1 MDVGTNVWVKTKD
14 AAVWATGEVV
24 DYQDAGGLVQ
34 VRRFD
39 TGDVVMRHYPGPDNE
54 LCLRNMSANFPTMS
68 SLTSLEHLHEA
79 ALLQALSERFDHDQ
93 IYTSIGD
100 ILVALNPLK
109 PLPQLYSEA
118 QLNAYKQVMTNP
130 SPSVKDELP
139 PHVYAIGGKAF
150 GGLLKPERRN
160 QSILVSGES
169 GSGKTESTKFLMQ
182 FLTSVGRDQSLT
194 EQEGSGA
201 VEIGRRIL
209 QTNPILESFGN
220 AQTIRN
226 DNSSRFGKFIKIQF
240 GEKNE
245 IVGAQIVSY
254 LLEKVRLLHQNPE
267 ERSFHIFYELL
278 EGADKG
284 LLDTL
289 GLQKGGKYELLN
301 SYGPSFARKRAV
313 ADKYAQLYV
322 ETVRAFE
329 DTGVGEQERLDI
341 FKILAA
347 LLHLGNVNFTA
358 AGGQEDAT
366 AVTKASR
373 FHLEKCAEL
382 ISVDVDQLEKLL
394 SSREIKAG
402 MEVMVLKHNPEQ
414 AKEICRSLAK
424 AIYGRLFTWLV
435 RRLSDE
441 INYCDSAISISDED
455 EEMATIGILDIFGF
469 ESLNRN
475 GFEQL
480 CINYANERL
489 QAQFN
494 EFVFVREQQVYIA
507 EGIDWRNIS
516 YPSNAACLALFDDK
530 SNGLF
535 SLLDQECL
543 MPKGS
548 NQALSTKFYRY
559 HGAEGSPDS
568 AGLLQQPQLA
578 QNTLPLFMS
587 SFSRYLHRSES
598 QEEAVRQDTKK
609 HPFSASKMERVKHQF
624 VVHHF
629 AGRVCY
635 NVEQFVEKN
644 TDALPADASDILSSS
659 NNEVVVAIGADE
671 NVDSP
676 DDNGTAG
683 RRRYSMLR
691 APSVSAQFKSQLDR
705 LIVQIGRT
713 EAHYVRCLKP
723 NEVKKPGI
731 FDRERMVEQMRSVGV
746 LEAVRIA
753 RHGYS
758 IRLSHAN
765 FTELFSGFKC
775 FLSTRE
781 RTTKMSNHDLA
792 QALVTVL
799 MDKVL
804 LEDGVEREEKNPGA
818 ITAVTDDGT
827 GTAFENDIRRKD
839 VQVGKTLVFCK
850 SSTYNRFS
858 RYRVEL
864 RNHCATVLQKHY
876 HGYRRRV
883 LYQELRNFVV
893 HIQAIVRG
901 FLGRRRVDKLR
912 QLRRENAATHIQSC
926 WKRFVAQR
934 KFAELLKHKRQVE
947 AATMIQTCFR
957 CFVARRILLGML
969 KTKLQVAAAIRIQSN
984 SRRWLAQR
992 KRAELRKRKLQIA
1005 AAVCIQTNYRCWLA
1019 QLQLARLREHKMRI
1033 ASVVRIQTQT
1043 RRLLAQRE
1051 RAKLLRH
1058 RLEMATAVRIQAQC
1072 RRWLAQRKREQLVQE
1087 KHELAAAVIIQ
1098 RQSRRWLHQN
1108 SFISAKLHRFRLRVA
1123 FGKLRRACQASQ
1135 AASEM
1140 EAEPSPSDDSSA
1152 SRAEQMPKS
1161 IGLLSTQSS
1170 SEQEDSSNSDD
1181 RMEPPI
1187 RISAPTHRR
1196 TMSRQRTRTNSRQR
1210 SRASSSHIEDRNSLL
1225 ENEILRL
1232 QEMLVEQ
1239 QSGNSASPL
1248 RDQRRRSSTVARP
1261 PRSAP
1266 LDLSQSARV
1275 TRSRS
1280 GCRRYSVD
1288 GALSEDEDGEND
1300 DEVSLLPPRRARS
1313 VMPAQQADHV
1323 SMLSQKI
1330 EELDAKCK
1338 FLEQLVARKN
1348 YEDAARESFIYGR
1361 GSLGGRERLPS
1372 GDGSLYGDVP
1382 PSEAGSDVDSIIFN
1396 IQNQMNMLRQSIAVK
1411 EQVLQTSRK
1420 SHGLSFSSSTRP
1432 TRSSSAASTTS
1443 FSNPLGEAPPSLPSL
1458 LLSESQLSAGGSSH
1472 GNGRRSGGSSLGLPP
1487 TPTSSIASSFY
1498 QGPPRSSPAHFGG
1511 RGMPRIVKWARSTNC
1526 YECEEP
1532 FNLFVRRHHCRMC
1545 GNSFC
1550 HEHSNRRV
1558 SVFGIGFDDEPVRVC
1573 DNCFA
1578 EYYAASQEPL
1588 TPQFTSSQFGFNSG
1602 PMSTSSR
1609 LSGL

>member
-1 MDVGTNVWVKTKD
+1 MDVGTSVWVKTKD
-14 AAVWATGEVV
+14 ATVWAAGEVV
-24 DYQDAGGLVQ
+24 DCQDAGGI
-34 VRRFD
+34 VRVCRLD
-39 TGDVVMRHYPGPDNE
+39 TNDVVMRRYPGE
-54 LCLRNMSANFPTMS
+54 LCLRNLSADFPTMS

-79 ALLQALSERFDHDQ
+79 ALLQALSERFAHDQ

-109 PLPQLYSEA
+109 PLPSLYSESH
-118 QLNAYKQVMTNP
+118 LNAYKQVMTVLTAPGNN
-130 SPSVKDELP
+130 SVRDKELP
-139 PHVYAIGGKAF
+139 PHIFAIGGKAF

-182 FLTSVGRDQSLT
+182 FLTSVGSDQSLSERET
-194 EQEGSGA
+194 SGA

-240 GEKNE
+240 GDNNQ

-254 LLEKVRLLHQNPE
+254 LLEKVRLLHQSPE

-278 EGADKG
+278 EGADRE
-284 LLDTL
+284 LLETL

-301 SYGPSFARKRAV
+301 SYGPNFARRRAV

-347 LLHLGNVNFTA
+347 LLHLGNVNFKD

-366 AVTKASR
+366 AVTEESR
-373 FHLEKCAEL
+373 FHLDKCAEL
-382 ISVDVDQLEKLL
+382 MGVNVDKLETLL

-402 MEVMVLKHNPEQ
+402 MEVMVLKLSPEQ

-441 INYCDSAISISDED
+441 INYYDSAVSISDED
-455 EEMATIGILDIFGF
+455 EELASIGILDIFGF

-489 QAQFN
+489 QDQFN
-494 EFVFVREQQVYIA
+494 EFVFVREQQVYIE

-516 YPSNAACLALFDDK
+516 YPSNEACLALFDDK

-559 HGAEGSPDS
+559 HGGDSSADS

-578 QNTLPLFMS
+578 QSTLPLLMS
-587 SFSRYLHRSES
+587 SFSRYLHRTES
-598 QEEAVRQDTKK
+598 REEPAHQDTRR
-609 HPFSASKMERVKHQF
+609 HPFSASKMERVNHQF

-644 TDALPADASDILSSS
+644 TDALPADASSILSISD
-659 NNEVVVAIGADE
+659 NEVVVAIGSDE
-671 NVDSP
+671 NVDSGAEI
-676 DDNGTAG
+676 GTTG

-705 LIVQIGRT
+705 LIVQIGQT

-758 IRLSHAN
+758 VRLAHAS
-765 FTELFSGFKC
+765 FIELFSGFKC
-775 FLSTRE
+775 FLSTRN
-781 RTTKMSNHDLA
+781 RSTNMNNHDLA

-804 LEDGVEREEKNPGA
+804 LEDGVEREERNTGA
-818 ITAVTDDGT
+818 STAVTDDGT
-827 GTAFENDIRRKD
+827 GTAFENDVRRKG

-850 SSTYNRFS
+850 STTYNRFS
-858 RYRVEL
+858 RYRLDL
-864 RNHCATVLQKHY
+864 RNYCATVIQKHFR
-876 HGYRRRV
+876 GYRRRV
-883 LYQELRNFVV
+883 LFQELRSFVV
-893 HIQAIVRG
+893 HVQSIVRG

-912 QLRRENAATHIQSC
+912 QLRRENNATRIQAF
-926 WKRFVAQR
+926 WKRCVAQR
-934 KFAELLKHKRQVE
+934 KFAEMLRHKRQIA
-947 AATMIQTCFR
+947 AATRIQANFR
-957 CFVARRILLGML
+957 RLQAQRILAKML
-969 KTKLQVAAAIRIQSN
+969 LDKRQLAAAIQLQANCRRRLAQRELVELQRQKLQRAAAIRIQSQW
-984 SRRWLAQR
+984 RRWLAQQQLAR
-992 KRAELRKRKLQIA
+992 MRLQKLQI
-1005 AAVCIQTNYRCWLA
+1005 Y
-1019 QLQLARLREHKMRI
+1019 
-1033 ASVVRIQTQT
+1033 S
-1043 RRLLAQRE
+1043 
-1051 RAKLLRH
+1051 
-1058 RLEMATAVRIQAQC
+1058 AVRIQAQC
-1072 RRWLAQRKREQLVQE
+1072 RRLLAQRKRKMLLRHKLEVSTAIRIQAHCRRWLAQRKRKQLEME
-1087 KHELAAAVIIQ
+1087 KRELEAVIIIQ
-1098 RQSRRWLHQN
+1098 RQSRIWLEQN
-1108 SFISAKLHRFRLRVA
+1108 SLVTAKLERFRLGMA

-1140 EAEPSPSDDSSA
+1140 EAEPSPSDDTTA
-1152 SRAEQMPKS
+1152 SRAKRRMTRS
-1161 IGLLSTQSS
+1161 LGLPITRSS
-1170 SEQEDSSNSDD
+1170 SEQEDSSTSDD
-1181 RMEPPI
+1181 RMEPPL

-1196 TMSRQRTRTNSRQR
+1196 TNSRQR
-1210 SRASSSHIEDRNSLL
+1210 SRANRRHRSRASSSHVDDRNSLL

-1232 QEMLVEQ
+1232 QQMLVEQ
-1239 QSGNSASPL
+1239 QNGHEVRSV
-1248 RDQRRRSSTVARP
+1248 REQRCRSSTFARP

-1266 LDLSQSARV
+1266 LDV
-1275 TRSRS
+1275 NRSRS
-1280 GCRRYSVD
+1280 GRRRFSV
-1288 GALSEDEDGEND
+1288 GTLTDEEEGEID

-1313 VMPAQQADHV
+1313 VMPSQQVDHV

-1348 YEDAARESFIYGR
+1348 YEDAARESVMYGR
-1361 GSLGGRERLPS
+1361 GSQGGRERFPS
-1372 GDGSLYGDVP
+1372 ADGSLYGDGAA
-1382 PSEAGSDVDSIIFN
+1382 PSEAGSDADSIIFN

-1411 EQVLQTSRK
+1411 EQALQTSRK
-1420 SHGLSFSSSTRP
+1420 SQAMSFSSSTRP
-1432 TRSSSAASTTS
+1432 TRSSSAASTMS
-1443 FSNPLGEAPPSLPSL
+1443 FSNLPVGEAPPSWPSL
-1458 LLSESQLSAGGSSH
+1458 PLSESQLSAGGSSH
-1472 GNGRRSGGSSLGLPP
+1472 ENSRRSGGSSLGLPP
-1487 TPTSSIASSFY
+1487 TPTSSVASSFY

-1550 HEHSNRRV
+1550 HEHSSRRV

-1588 TPQFTSSQFGFNSG
+1588 TPQYPPLFGFSSG
-1602 PMSTSSR
+1602 PLSTSSR
-1609 LSGL
+1609 LSGLNL

>member
-1 MDVGTNVWVKTKD
+1 MDVGSNVWVKTTD
-14 AAVWATGEVV
+14 AAVWTAGEVV
-24 DYQDAGGLVQ
+24 DYQDASGIVQ
-34 VRRFD
+34 VRRLD
-39 TGDVVMRHYPGPDNE
+39 TGDIMLRRYPGFDDE
-54 LCLRNMSANFPTMS
+54 LCLRNMSANFPAMS

-79 ALLQALSERFDHDQ
+79 ALLQALSERFEHNE

-109 PLPQLYSEA
+109 PLPKLYSET
-118 QLNAYKQVMTNP
+118 QLNAYKKTMTDT
-130 SPSVKDELP
+130 SPVSMSEELP
-139 PHVYAIGGKAF
+139 PHVFAIGGKAF
-150 GGLLKPERRN
+150 GGLLKSERRN

-182 FLTSVGRDQSLT
+182 FLTSVGRDQSCT
-194 EQEGSGA
+194 EQEGSDA
-201 VEIGRRIL
+201 VEIGKRIL

-240 GEKNE
+240 GHKNE

-254 LLEKVRLLHQNPE
+254 LLEKVRLLHQSPE

-278 EGADKG
+278 EGADKE
-284 LLDTL
+284 LLDVL

-329 DTGVGEQERLDI
+329 DTGVGELERLDI

-358 AGGQEDAT
+358 ENGQEDVTTVT
-366 AVTKASR
+366 AASR
-373 FHLEKCAEL
+373 VHLAKCAEL
-382 ISVDVDQLEKLL
+382 MGVDVDKLETLL

-402 MEVMVLKHNPEQ
+402 VEVMVLQHTPEQ
-414 AKEICRSLAK
+414 AKEICGSLTK

-441 INYCDSAISISDED
+441 INYFDSAVSISDED
-455 EEMATIGILDIFGF
+455 EELATIGILDIFGF

-480 CINYANERL
+480 CINYANEKL

-494 EFVFVREQQVYIA
+494 EFVFVQEQQIYMA
-507 EGIDWRNIS
+507 EGIDWTNIS

-559 HGAEGSPDS
+559 HGRQGST
-568 AGLLQQPQLA
+568 GVLQPQSSR
-578 QNTLPLFMS
+578 TFMS
-587 SFSRYLHRSES
+587 NFSRYLHRAES
-598 QEEAVRQDTKK
+598 QEESVHQDTKK
-609 HPFSASKMERVKHQF
+609 HPFSASKMERVNHQF

-659 NNEVVVAIGADE
+659 SNEVVVAIGADE

-676 DDNGTAG
+676 GVDNGAAG

-758 IRLSHAN
+758 VRLAHAS
-765 FTELFSGFKC
+765 FIELFSGFKC
-775 FLSTRE
+775 FLSTRD
-781 RTTKMSNHDLA
+781 RAAKMNDHDLA

-799 MDKVL
+799 MDRVL

-818 ITAVTDDGT
+818 LTVVTEDGS

-839 VQVGKTLVFCK
+839 VQVGRTLVFCK

-864 RNHCATVLQKHY
+864 RHHCATVLQKHY
-876 HGYRRRV
+876 RGFRRRV
-883 LYQELRNFVV
+883 LYQELRGFVV
-893 HIQAIVRG
+893 HVQAIARG

-912 QLRRENAATHIQSC
+912 QLRREHAATHIQAS
-926 WKRFVAQR
+926 WRRFMVRR
-934 KFAELLKHKRQVE
+934 KFAEMLTHKRQRE
-947 AATMIQTCFR
+947 AATTIQSCFR
-957 CFVARRILLGML
+957 RLVAQRVLAEMLRDRRQI
-969 KTKLQVAAAIRIQSN
+969 AAATRIQASA
-984 SRRWLAQR
+984 RRWLAQR
-992 KRAELRKRKLQIA
+992 QLAELREQKFRVVAASCLQRN
-1005 AAVCIQTNYRCWLA
+1005 CRRWLA
-1019 QLQLARLREHKMRI
+1019 QLELARCRKRQLRI
-1033 ASVVRIQTQT
+1033 TAAVRIQAHC
-1043 RRLLAQRE
+1043 RRLLAQRQRE
-1051 RAKLLRH
+1051 KLR
-1058 RLEMATAVRIQAQC
+1058 REKLEISCVIRIQTRC
-1072 RRWLAQRKREQLVQE
+1072 RRWFAQRKRVQLIQE
-1087 KHELAAAVIIQ
+1087 KREVAAAIIIQ
-1098 RQSRRWLHQN
+1098 RRSRRWLEQN
-1108 SFISAKLHRFRLRVA
+1108 QVNSAKLRRFRLNVA
-1123 FGKLRRACQASQ
+1123 FCKLRRACLASQ
-1135 AASEM
+1135 AAAEM
-1140 EAEPSPSDDSSA
+1140 EAEPSPSDDSTKSG
-1152 SRAEQMPKS
+1152 PKRRVS
-1161 IGLLSTQSS
+1161 KSLGLPVTLSS
-1170 SEQEDSSNSDD
+1170 SEQEDSSTSDD
-1181 RMEPPI
+1181 WMEPPL
-1187 RISAPTHRR
+1187 RITAPTHRR
-1196 TMSRQRTRTNSRQR
+1196 TNSRRANSRR
-1210 SRASSSHIEDRNSLL
+1210 SRTSSSHVDDRNSLL

-1232 QEMLVEQ
+1232 QQMLVEQ
-1239 QSGNSASPL
+1239 QNGRS
-1248 RDQRRRSSTVARP
+1248 RQDQQRRSSAFSRP

-1280 GCRRYSVD
+1280 GRRRYSED

-1300 DEVSLLPPRRARS
+1300 DEASLLPPRRARS

-1348 YEDAARESFIYGR
+1348 YEDAARESFMYGR
-1361 GSLGGRERLPS
+1361 GSFGGRERFPS
-1372 GDGSLYGDVP
+1372 ADGSLYGDTP
-1382 PSEAGSDVDSIIFN
+1382 PSETGSDVDSIILN
-1396 IQNQMNMLRQSIAVK
+1396 IQSQMNMLRQSIAGK
-1411 EQVLQTSRK
+1411 EQALQTSRK
-1420 SHGLSFSSSTRP
+1420 SHALSFSSSTRP

-1443 FSNPLGEAPPSLPSL
+1443 FTNLPLGEAPPSLPSL
-1458 LLSESQLSAGGSSH
+1458 PLSESQLSAGGSSH
-1472 GNGRRSGGSSLGLPP
+1472 GNSRRSGGSSLGLPP
-1487 TPTSSIASSFY
+1487 TPTSSVASSFY
-1498 QGPPRSSPAHFGG
+1498 QGPPRSSPANFGG

-1550 HEHSNRRV
+1550 HEHSSRRV
-1558 SVFGIGFDDEPVRVC
+1558 SVFGIGFDDEPVLVC

-1578 EYYAASQEPL
+1578 EYYAASQEPQYH
-1588 TPQFTSSQFGFNSG
+1588 PQYGFSSGTL
-1602 PMSTSSR
+1602 STSSR
-1609 LSGL
+1609 LGGL

>member
-14 AAVWATGEVV
+14 AAVWAAGEVV
-24 DYQDAGGLVQ
+24 DYQDAGGLVH

-39 TGDVVMRHYPGPDNE
+39 TGDVVMRRYPGSDNE

-79 ALLQALSERFDHDQ
+79 ALLQALSERFDHDE

-109 PLPQLYSEA
+109 PLPKLYSEV
-118 QLNAYKQVMTNP
+118 QLNAYKQMMTNP
-130 SPSVKDELP
+130 SSSVREELP

-240 GEKNE
+240 GDKNE

-278 EGADKG
+278 EGADKE

-313 ADKYAQLYV
+313 VDKYAQLYV

-329 DTGVGEQERLDI
+329 DTGVNEQERLDI

-358 AGGQEDAT
+358 AGSGQEDAT
-366 AVTKASR
+366 AVMDASR

-382 ISVDVDQLEKLL
+382 IGVNVDKLEKLL

-441 INYCDSAISISDED
+441 INYYDSAISISDED
-455 EEMATIGILDIFGF
+455 EELASIGILDIFGF

-568 AGLLQQPQLA
+568 AGLLQQSQS
-578 QNTLPLFMS
+578 TLPLFMS

-598 QEEAVRQDTKK
+598 QEEAVHQDTKK

-629 AGRVCY
+629 AGHVCY

-659 NNEVVVAIGADE
+659 NNEVVVAIGSEE

-676 DDNGTAG
+676 DDNGTTG

-705 LIVQIGRT
+705 LIVQIERT

-758 IRLSHAN
+758 VRLSHAN

-775 FLSTRE
+775 FLSTRD
-781 RTTKMSNHDLA
+781 RTTKLSNHDLA

-818 ITAVTDDGT
+818 IAAVTGDGT
-827 GTAFENDIRRKD
+827 GTAFENDVRRKD

-858 RYRVEL
+858 RYRMEL

-876 HGYRRRV
+876 RGYRRRV
-883 LYQELRNFVV
+883 LYQELYNFVV
-893 HIQAIVRG
+893 HVQTIVRG

-926 WKRFVAQR
+926 WKRYLAQL

-947 AATMIQTCFR
+947 AAVKLQTCFR
-957 CFVARRILLGML
+957 CFVARRILFGML
-969 KTKLQVAAAIRIQSN
+969 KTKHQLAATIRIQVN
-984 SRRWLAQR
+984 FRRWLAQR
-992 KRAELRKRKLQIA
+992 KLAELRKQKLQIA
-1005 AAVCIQTNYRCWLA
+1005 AAVRVQTICRRWLA
-1019 QLQLARLREHKMRI
+1019 QLQLVRLREHKLQI
-1033 ASVVRIQTQT
+1033 ASAIRIQAQI
-1043 RRLLAQRE
+1043 RRILAQQM
-1051 RAKLLRH
+1051 RAKLLCH
-1058 RLEMATAVRIQAQC
+1058 RLEVATAVRIQAQC
-1072 RRWLAQRKREQLVQE
+1072 RRWLAQRKRERLVRE
-1087 KHELAAAVIIQ
+1087 KHELAAAIIIQ
-1098 RQSRRWLHQN
+1098 RQSRRWLQQN
-1108 SFISAKLHRFRLRVA
+1108 SFVSAKLNRFRLRIA
-1123 FGKLRRACQASQ
+1123 FSKFRRACQASQ
-1135 AASEM
+1135 ATGEM
-1140 EAEPSPSDDSSA
+1140 ESEPSPSDDSSA
-1152 SRAEQMPKS
+1152 SRVKMPKF
-1161 IGLLSTQSS
+1161 IGPPLTQSS

-1181 RMEPPI
+1181 RLEPPI
-1187 RISAPTHRR
+1187 HISVPTHRR
-1196 TMSRQRTRTNSRQR
+1196 TMSRQRSRANSRQR

-1232 QEMLVEQ
+1232 QQMLVEQ
-1239 QSGNSASPL
+1239 QSGSDIRPP
-1248 RDQRRRSSTVARP
+1248 RDQRRRSSTIARP

-1280 GCRRYSVD
+1280 GRRRYSVD
-1288 GALSEDEDGEND
+1288 GALSEDEDGDND

-1323 SMLSQKI
+1323 SILSQKI

-1348 YEDAARESFIYGR
+1348 YEDATRESFMYGR

-1396 IQNQMNMLRQSIAVK
+1396 IQSQMNMLRQSIAVK
-1411 EQVLQTSRK
+1411 EQALQTSRK

-1443 FSNPLGEAPPSLPSL
+1443 FSNLPMGEAPPSLPSL
-1458 LLSESQLSAGGSSH
+1458 PLSESQLSAGGSSH
-1472 GNGRRSGGSSLGLPP
+1472 GNGPRSGGSSLGLPP

-1532 FNLFVRRHHCRMC
+1532 FNFFVRRHHCRMC

-1550 HEHSNRRV
+1550 HEHSSRRL

-1573 DNCFA
+1573 DNCFG
-1578 EYYAASQEPL
+1578 EYYAASQEF

>member
-1 MDVGTNVWVKTKD
+1 MDVGTNVWVKTQD
-14 AAVWATGEVV
+14 AAVWAAGEVV
-24 DYQDAGGLVQ
+24 EYQSNGGLVH

-39 TGDVVMRHYPGPDNE
+39 TNNVVIHRYPNPEE
-54 LCLRNMSANFPTMS
+54 LCLRNMFPDFPAMA
-68 SLTSLEHLHEA
+68 SLTSLGHLHEA
-79 ALLQALSERFDHDQ
+79 ALLQALSERFVHDE

-109 PLPQLYSEA
+109 PLPKLYSEE
-118 QLNAYKQVMTNP
+118 QLERYKHCMTHANSNATDT
-130 SPSVKDELP
+130 DELP
-139 PHVYAIGGKAF
+139 PHVFAIGGKAF

-182 FLTSVGRDQSLT
+182 FLTSVGRGQL
-194 EQEGSGA
+194 QIQQGSGA
-201 VEIGRRIL
+201 VEIGKRIL

-226 DNSSRFGKFIKIQF
+226 DNSSRFGKFIKLQF
-240 GEKNE
+240 GDKNE

-278 EGADKG
+278 EGAG
-284 LLDTL
+284 MELLDAL
-289 GLQKGGKYELLN
+289 GLKKGGKYELLN
-301 SYGPSFARKRAV
+301 SYGPNFARKRAV
-313 ADKYAQLYV
+313 VDKYAQLYA

-329 DTGVGEQERLDI
+329 DTGVHDSERLDI

-347 LLHLGNVNFTA
+347 LLHLGNVNFTG
-358 AGGQEDAT
+358 AGGQDDSTTVT
-366 AVTKASR
+366 AASR

-382 ISVDVDQLEKLL
+382 MGIKVDKLEMLL

-402 MEVMVLKHNPEQ
+402 MDVMVLKHSPEQ

-455 EEMATIGILDIFGF
+455 EKLASIGILDIFGF

-494 EFVFVREQQVYIA
+494 EFVFVREQQVYIS

-516 YPSNAACLALFDDK
+516 YPSNTACLTLFDDK
-530 SNGLF
+530 INGLF

-543 MPKGS
+543 IPKGS

-559 HGAEGSPDS
+559 HGEEGSADS
-568 AGLLQQPQLA
+568 PGLLQQPHLA
-578 QNTLPLFMS
+578 QSALPLPIS
-587 SFSRYLHRSES
+587 SFSRYLHRTES
-598 QEEAVRQDTKK
+598 QEEAASQDGKK
-609 HPFSASKMERVKHQF
+609 HPFSASKLERVNHQF
-624 VVHHF
+624 VLQHF

-644 TDALPADASDILSSS
+644 TDALPTDASDILSSS

-676 DDNGTAG
+676 GAESGTTG

-723 NEVKKPGI
+723 NEVKKPGV

-758 IRLSHAN
+758 VRLVHAS
-765 FTELFSGFKC
+765 FIDMFSGYKC
-775 FLSTRE
+775 FLTIRD
-781 RTTKMSNHDLA
+781 RATKTNNQDLA

-799 MDKVL
+799 MNKVS

-818 ITAVTDDGT
+818 RTAVTDEYGT
-827 GTAFENDIRRKD
+827 TFENDIRRKD

-850 SSTYNRFS
+850 SSTYNRFL

-864 RNHCATVLQKHY
+864 RNHSATLLQKHY
-876 HGYRRRV
+876 RGYQRRM
-883 LYQELRNFVV
+883 LYQELRDFVV
-893 HIQAIVRG
+893 HVEAIVRG

-912 QLRRENAATHIQSC
+912 QLRRKNAVTHIQSC
-926 WKRFVAQR
+926 WRRFVAQR
-934 KFAELLKHKRQVE
+934 KFAEIVKDKRQIA
-947 AATMIQTCFR
+947 AATVIQTFFR
-957 CFVARRILLGML
+957 CTVARQVVAEML
-969 KTKLQVAAAIRIQSN
+969 SDQRQLTGAVCIQSNYRRWLAQWKVAVLHKQKRQIAVAIRIQSIC
-984 SRRWLAQR
+984 RRWLAR
-992 KRAELRKRKLQIA
+992 RE
-1005 AAVCIQTNYRCWLA
+1005 
-1019 QLQLARLREHKMRI
+1019 LARIRERKFRR
-1033 ASVVRIQTQT
+1033 AATLRIQAQC
-1043 RRLLAQRE
+1043 RRLLVQRQH
-1051 RAKLLRH
+1051 AKLLRYKF
-1058 RLEMATAVRIQAQC
+1058 EVSTTIRIQAQC
-1072 RRWLAQRKREQLVQE
+1072 RRWLAQRKHEQLLQE
-1087 KHELAAAVIIQ
+1087 KREFAAAIIIQ
-1098 RQSRRWLHQN
+1098 RHGRRWCEQN
-1108 SFISAKLHRFRLRVA
+1108 SYFSTKIQQFRLNMA
-1123 FGKLRRACQASQ
+1123 FKKFRRACLASQ
-1135 AASEM
+1135 IAGEM
-1140 EAEPSPSDDSSA
+1140 ETEPSPSSSDDSMVSQGM
-1152 SRAEQMPKS
+1152 RRVDKP
-1161 IGLLSTQSS
+1161 IGLHVTQSS
-1170 SEQEDSSNSDD
+1170 SEQDDYSTSDD
-1181 RMEPPI
+1181 RMEPRI
-1187 RISAPTHRR
+1187 RISAPVH
-1196 TMSRQRTRTNSRQR
+1196 SRSNNEQGSRVNSRQH
-1210 SRASSSHIEDRNSLL
+1210 SRASSSHIDERNSLL
-1225 ENEILRL
+1225 ENEVLRL
-1232 QEMLVEQ
+1232 QQMLVEQ
-1239 QSGNSASPL
+1239 QSANDL
-1248 RDQRRRSSTVARP
+1248 RPPRDERHRSSIIARP

-1266 LDLSQSARV
+1266 LDFSQSGRV
-1275 TRSRS
+1275 SRSRS
-1280 GCRRYSVD
+1280 GRRRYSVD
-1288 GALSEDEDGEND
+1288 ALSEDEEGEFD
-1300 DEVSLLPPRRARS
+1300 DVGALQPPRRARS
-1313 VMPAQQADHV
+1313 AMPGKQVDHV

-1330 EELDAKCK
+1330 EELNAKCK

-1348 YEDAARESFIYGR
+1348 YEDATRESFMYGR
-1361 GSLGGRERLPS
+1361 GSIGGRERFS
-1372 GDGSLYGDVP
+1372 SADGYSYGDAA
-1382 PSEAGSDVDSIIFN
+1382 PSEADSGVASIIFN
-1396 IQNQMNMLRQSIAVK
+1396 IQNQMNMLQQSIAVE
-1411 EQVLQTSRK
+1411 EQTIHTSRK
-1420 SHGLSFSSSTRP
+1420 AHAMSFSSSTRP

-1443 FSNPLGEAPPSLPSL
+1443 FSNLPMGEVPPSLPSL
-1458 LLSESQLSAGGSSH
+1458 PLSESQLSAGGSSH
-1472 GNGRRSGGSSLGLPP
+1472 GNSRRSGCSSLGFPP
-1487 TPTSSIASSFY
+1487 TPTASVASSFY
-1498 QGPPRSSPAHFGG
+1498 QDPPRSSPAQFGG
-1511 RGMPRIVKWARSTNC
+1511 RAMPRIVKWARSTNC
-1526 YECEEP
+1526 YECKEP

-1550 HEHSNRRV
+1550 HEHTSRRV

-1578 EYYAASQEPL
+1578 EYYAASLVPL
-1588 TPQFTSSQFGFNSG
+1588 TTQYPPQYGFSQSG
-1602 PMSTSSR
+1602 P
-1609 LSGL
+1609 L

>member
-14 AAVWATGEVV
+14 AAVWAAGEVV
-24 DYQDAGGLVQ
+24 DYQDASGIVQ
-34 VRRFD
+34 VRRLD
-39 TGDVVMRHYPGPDNE
+39 TGDIVMRRYPGFDDE

-109 PLPQLYSEA
+109 PLPKLYSET
-118 QLNAYKQVMTNP
+118 QLNAYKHSMTNTNP
-130 SPSVKDELP
+130 ASVQKELP
-139 PHVYAIGGKAF
+139 PHVFAIGGKAF

-182 FLTSVGRDQSLT
+182 FLTSVGRDQSRS
-194 EQEGSGA
+194 EQEGSDA
-201 VEIGRRIL
+201 VEIGKRIL

-240 GEKNE
+240 GHNNE

-278 EGADKG
+278 EGADKE
-284 LLDTL
+284 LLDAL

-329 DTGVGEQERLDI
+329 DTGVGELERLAI

-358 AGGQEDAT
+358 ENGQEDAASVT
-366 AVTKASR
+366 AASR
-373 FHLEKCAEL
+373 FHLDKCAEL
-382 ISVDVDQLEKLL
+382 MGVDVDKLETLL

-402 MEVMVLKHNPEQ
+402 VEVMVLKHNPEQ
-414 AKEICRSLAK
+414 AKEICGSLAK
-424 AIYGRLFTWLV
+424 AIYGRLFTWVV

-441 INYCDSAISISDED
+441 INYFDSAISISDED
-455 EEMATIGILDIFGF
+455 DELATIGILDIFGF

-507 EGIDWRNIS
+507 EGIDWTNIS

-559 HGAEGSPDS
+559 HGGEDSTGS
-568 AGLLQQPQLA
+568 LQQQS
-578 QNTLPLFMS
+578 TLTFMS
-587 SFSRYLHRSES
+587 SFSRYLHRAGS
-598 QEEAVRQDTKK
+598 QEESVHQDTKN
-609 HPFSASKMERVKHQF
+609 HPFSASKMERVNHQF

-659 NNEVVVAIGADE
+659 SNDVVVAIGADE

-676 DDNGTAG
+676 TADNGTAG

-705 LIVQIGRT
+705 LIVQIGHT

-758 IRLSHAN
+758 VRLAHAS
-765 FTELFSGFKC
+765 FIELFSGFKC
-775 FLSTRE
+775 FLSTRD
-781 RTTKMSNHDLA
+781 RAAKMNNHDLA

-818 ITAVTDDGT
+818 LTAVTGDSS
-827 GTAFENDIRRKD
+827 GTAFENDVRRKD
-839 VQVGKTLVFCK
+839 VQVGRTLVFCK
-850 SSTYNRFS
+850 STTYNRFS

-864 RNHCATVLQKHY
+864 RSHCAAVLQKY
-876 HGYRRRV
+876 YRGYRRRV
-883 LYQELRNFVV
+883 LYQQLRGFVIHV
-893 HIQAIVRG
+893 QAIVRG

-912 QLRRENAATHIQSC
+912 TLRREQAATCIQAC
-926 WKRFVAQR
+926 WRRFVVLR
-934 KFAELLKHKRQVE
+934 KFTEMLQQKRQVE
-947 AATMIQTCFR
+947 AATAIQACFR
-957 CFVARRILLGML
+957 RFKAQRILEEML
-969 KTKLQVAAAIRIQSN
+969 MVKRQLAGVIRIQAN
-984 SRRWLAQR
+984 VRRWLAQR
-992 KRAELRKRKLQIA
+992 QLAGLRKQKLRVVA
-1005 AAVCIQTNYRCWLA
+1005 AICIQRNCRRWLA
-1019 QLQLARLREHKMRI
+1019 QLELARLREQKLQII
-1033 ASVVRIQTQT
+1033 AI
-1043 RRLLAQRE
+1043 
-1051 RAKLLRH
+1051 
-1058 RLEMATAVRIQAQC
+1058 VRIQAQCRRVLAQNQRQKLLRLQLEMSTAIRIQSHC
-1072 RRWLAQRKREQLVQE
+1072 RRWLAQRKREQLIQQKRE
-1087 KHELAAAVIIQ
+1087 RAAAISIQ
-1098 RQSRRWLHQN
+1098 RHGRRWLQQN
-1108 SFISAKLHRFRLRVA
+1108 RVVSAKLHHFRLNVA
-1123 FGKLRRACQASQ
+1123 FSKFRRACQESQ
-1135 AASEM
+1135 EAREM
-1140 EAEPSPSDDSSA
+1140 EAEPSPSDDSA
-1152 SRAEQMPKS
+1152 GSRAKRRMSKS
-1161 IGLLSTQSS
+1161 IGLPATQSS
-1170 SEQEDSSNSDD
+1170 SEQEDSSTSDD
-1181 RMEPPI
+1181 RMEPPL
-1187 RISAPTHRR
+1187 RISVPTHHR
-1196 TMSRQRTRTNSRQR
+1196 SNNRQR
-1210 SRASSSHIEDRNSLL
+1210 SRANSRRSRTSSSHVDDRNSLL

-1232 QEMLVEQ
+1232 QQMLVEQ
-1239 QSGNSASPL
+1239 QSGSSR
-1248 RDQRRRSSTVARP
+1248 RDQQRRSSTFARP

-1280 GCRRYSVD
+1280 GRRRYSVD
-1288 GALSEDEDGEND
+1288 GALSDDEDAEND

-1313 VMPAQQADHV
+1313 VMPAPQADHV

-1348 YEDAARESFIYGR
+1348 YEDAARESFMYGR
-1361 GSLGGRERLPS
+1361 GSFGGRERFPS
-1372 GDGSLYGDVP
+1372 ADGSLYGDTP

-1396 IQNQMNMLRQSIAVK
+1396 IQSQMNMLRQSIAVK
-1411 EQVLQTSRK
+1411 EQALHTSRK
-1420 SHGLSFSSSTRP
+1420 SHAMSFSSSTRP

-1443 FSNPLGEAPPSLPSL
+1443 FSNLPMEAPPSLPSL
-1458 LLSESQLSAGGSSH
+1458 PLSESQLSAGGSSH
-1472 GNGRRSGGSSLGLPP
+1472 GNSRRSGSSSLGLPP
-1487 TPTSSIASSFY
+1487 TPTSSVASSFY

-1550 HEHSNRRV
+1550 HEHSSRRV

-1573 DNCFA
+1573 DTCFA
-1578 EYYAASQEPL
+1578 EYYATSHEPQYP
-1588 TPQFTSSQFGFNSG
+1588 PQYGFSSG
-1602 PMSTSSR
+1602 PLSTSSR

>member
-1 MDVGTNVWVKTKD
+1 
-14 AAVWATGEVV
+14 
-24 DYQDAGGLVQ
+24 
-34 VRRFD
+34 
-39 TGDVVMRHYPGPDNE
+39 
-54 LCLRNMSANFPTMS
+54 MS

-109 PLPQLYSEA
+109 PLPKLYSDSH
-118 QLNAYKQVMTNP
+118 LDAYKQVMAVPT
-130 SPSVKDELP
+130 SDRVKELP
-139 PHVYAIGGKAF
+139 PHIFAIGGKAF

-182 FLTSVGRDQSLT
+182 FLTSVGRDHSRSEEET
-194 EQEGSGA
+194 TGA

-240 GEKNE
+240 GEQNE

-278 EGADKG
+278 EGADKE
-284 LLDTL
+284 LLETL
-289 GLQKGGKYELLN
+289 GLKKGGKYEVLN
-301 SYGPSFARKRAV
+301 SYGPNFARRRAV

-329 DTGVGEQERLDI
+329 DTGVGVQERLDI

-347 LLHLGNVNFTA
+347 LLHLGNVNFSA
-358 AGGQEDAT
+358 AGGQEDST
-366 AVTKASR
+366 AVTADSR

-382 ISVDVDQLEKLL
+382 MGVSVDKLETLL

-402 MEVMVLKHNPEQ
+402 MEVMVLKLNPEQ
-414 AKEICRSLAK
+414 AKDICRSLAK
-424 AIYGRLFTWLV
+424 SIYGRLFTWLV

-441 INYCDSAISISDED
+441 INYYDSAISISDED
-455 EEMATIGILDIFGF
+455 EELATIGILDIFGF

-516 YPSNAACLALFDDK
+516 YPSNEACLALFDDK

-559 HGAEGSPDS
+559 HGGEGSADS

-578 QNTLPLFMS
+578 QSTLPLLMS

-598 QEEAVRQDTKK
+598 QEEPVHQDTKK
-609 HPFSASKMERVKHQF
+609 HPFSASKMERVNHQF

-644 TDALPADASDILSSS
+644 TDALPADASSILSSS
-659 NNEVVVAIGADE
+659 DNEVVVAIGADE

-676 DDNGTAG
+676 GTDNAG

-705 LIVQIGRT
+705 LIVQIGHT

-723 NEVKKPGI
+723 NELKKPGI
-731 FDRERMVEQMRSVGV
+731 FNRERMVEQMRSVGV

-758 IRLSHAN
+758 VRLAHAS
-765 FTELFSGFKC
+765 FIELFSGFKC
-775 FLSTRE
+775 FLSTRD
-781 RTTKMSNHDLA
+781 RSTRMNNHDLA
-792 QALVTVL
+792 QALVTAL

-818 ITAVTDDGT
+818 LAAITDDGT

-850 SSTYNRFS
+850 STIYNRFS
-858 RYRVEL
+858 RYRLEL
-864 RNHCATVLQKHY
+864 RSHCATVLQKHY
-876 HGYRRRV
+876 RGYRRRV
-883 LYQELRNFVV
+883 FFQEMRTFAIHV
-893 HIQAIVRG
+893 QAIVRG

-912 QLRRENAATHIQSC
+912 QLRRENAATRIQAF
-926 WKRFVAQR
+926 WKRCVAQR
-934 KFAELLKHKRQVE
+934 KFAKMLEQKRQLT
-947 AATMIQTCFR
+947 ATICIQSNFR
-957 CFVARRILLGML
+957 RCLAQRKLAEML
-969 KTKLQVAAAIRIQSN
+969 QDKRQLAAAIRIQEKC
-984 SRRWLAQR
+984 RRWLAQR
-992 KRAELRKRKLQIA
+992 KLADLRKLKLQAAAAVRIQSQCRRVLAQRIVAGLRRRKLQFA
-1005 AAVCIQTNYRCWLA
+1005 AAV
-1019 QLQLARLREHKMRI
+1019 
-1033 ASVVRIQTQT
+1033 RIQAQC
-1043 RRLLAQRE
+1043 RRLLAQR
-1051 RAKLLRH
+1051 KLEAIRRH
-1058 RLEMATAVRIQAQC
+1058 KLEMSTAIRIQAQC
-1072 RRWLAQRKREQLVQE
+1072 RRWLALRKREQILRE
-1087 KHELAAAVIIQ
+1087 RRENAAAAIIQ
-1098 RQSRRWLHQN
+1098 RQSRRWLEQN
-1108 SFISAKLHRFRLRVA
+1108 SYVVAKLQRFRLNMA
-1123 FGKLRRACQASQ
+1123 FSKFRRACQASHM
-1135 AASEM
+1135 ASEM
-1140 EAEPSPSDDSSA
+1140 EAEPSPSDDSTA
-1152 SRAEQMPKS
+1152 SRVKRRMAKS
-1161 IGLLSTQSS
+1161 IGLPAALSS
-1170 SEQEDSSNSDD
+1170 SEQEDSSTSDD
-1181 RMEPPI
+1181 RMEPPL

-1196 TMSRQRTRTNSRQR
+1196 TNSRQR
-1210 SRASSSHIEDRNSLL
+1210 SRANSRHRTRASSSHVDDRNSLL

-1232 QEMLVEQ
+1232 QQMLVEQ
-1239 QSGNSASPL
+1239 QNGHDARPP

-1266 LDLSQSARV
+1266 LDLNHEQAGRAP
-1275 TRSRS
+1275 RSRS
-1280 GCRRYSVD
+1280 GRRRYSVD
-1288 GALSEDEDGEND
+1288 GALSEDEDGEVG

-1313 VMPAQQADHV
+1313 VMPGQQVDHV

-1348 YEDAARESFIYGR
+1348 YEDAARESFMYGR
-1361 GSLGGRERLPS
+1361 GSVGSRERFPS
-1372 GDGSLYGDVP
+1372 ADGSLYGDAP

-1396 IQNQMNMLRQSIAVK
+1396 IQSQMNMLRQSIAVK
-1411 EQVLQTSRK
+1411 EQALQTSRK
-1420 SHGLSFSSSTRP
+1420 SHAMSFSSSTRP

-1443 FSNPLGEAPPSLPSL
+1443 FSNLPYGEAPPSLPSL
-1458 LLSESQLSAGGSSH
+1458 PLSESQLSAGGSSH
-1472 GNGRRSGGSSLGLPP
+1472 GNGPRSGGSSLGLPL
-1487 TPTSSIASSFY
+1487 TPTSSVASSFY
-1498 QGPPRSSPAHFGG
+1498 QGPPRQAPAHFGG

-1578 EYYAASQEPL
+1578 EYYAASQKPL
-1588 TPQFTSSQFGFNSG
+1588 TPQYPPQYGFSSG
-1602 PMSTSSR
+1602 PLSTSSR

>member
-1 MDVGTNVWVKTKD
+1 MDVGTHVWVKTKD
-14 AAVWATGEVV
+14 AAVWAPGQVV
-24 DYQDAGGLVQ
+24 DYQDGGGLVQ
-34 VRRFD
+34 VRRLD
-39 TGDVVMRHYPGPDNE
+39 TDDVVARRYPGFNE
-54 LCLRNMSANFPTMS
+54 LCLRNIGANFAAMS
-68 SLTSLEHLHEA
+68 SLTRLEHLHEA
-79 ALLQALSERFDHDQ
+79 ALLQALSERFAQDQ

-109 PLPQLYSEA
+109 PLPNLYSQS
-118 QLNAYKQVMTNP
+118 QLDAYKQDFGAAERL
-130 SPSVKDELP
+130 SP
-139 PHVYAIGGKAF
+139 HIFAIGAKAF
-150 GGLLKPERRN
+150 GGLLRKERRN

-182 FLTSVGRDQSLT
+182 FLTNVGRDPSLDT
-194 EQEGSGA
+194 
-201 VEIGRRIL
+201 EIGRRIL

-240 GEKNE
+240 GDKNE

-278 EGADKG
+278 EGADAE
-284 LLDTL
+284 LLHSL

-301 SYGPSFARKRAV
+301 SYGPSFAQKRAV

-329 DTGVGEQERLDI
+329 DTGVGEREKLDI

-347 LLHLGNVNFTA
+347 LLHLGNVNFE
-358 AGGQEDAT
+358 GQEEVT
-366 AVTKASR
+366 AVKADSK
-373 FHLEKCAEL
+373 FHLQKCAEL
-382 ISVDVDQLEKLL
+382 LGVDVHELETIL

-402 MEVMVLKHNPEQ
+402 MEVMVLKLNPEQ
-414 AKEICRSLAK
+414 AKEICGSLAK
-424 AIYGRLFTWLV
+424 SIYGRLFTWLV

-441 INYCDSAISISDED
+441 INYYDSDISISDED
-455 EEMATIGILDIFGF
+455 EELATIGILDIFGF

-494 EFVFVREQQVYIA
+494 EFVFVREQQVYMA

-516 YPSNAACLALFDDK
+516 FPSNAACLALFDDK

-559 HGAEGSPDS
+559 HGGDGSADS

-578 QNTLPLFMS
+578 QSTLPLLMS
-587 SFSRYLHRSES
+587 SFSRYLHRTES
-598 QEEAVRQDTKK
+598 QEEPAPQDTKK

-635 NVEQFVEKN
+635 NVEQFIEKN
-644 TDALPADASDILSSS
+644 TDALPADASNILSTSD
-659 NNEVVVAIGADE
+659 NEVVVAIGADE
-671 NVDSP
+671 NVDSGAEHGA
-676 DDNGTAG
+676 NG
-683 RRRYSMLR
+683 RRRHSMLR

-705 LIVQIGRT
+705 LVVQIGRT

-723 NEVKKPGI
+723 NEVKRPGL
-731 FDRERMVEQMRSVGV
+731 FNRERMVEQMRSVGV

-758 IRLSHAN
+758 VRLVHDS
-765 FTELFSGFKC
+765 FIELFSGFKC
-775 FLSTRE
+775 FLSARE
-781 RTTKMSNHDLA
+781 RAAKMNDHDLA

-804 LEDGVEREEKNPGA
+804 IEDGVRREEKNPGA
-818 ITAVTDDGT
+818 ITAVTDDGS

-839 VQVGKTLVFCK
+839 VQVGQTLVFCK

-858 RYRVEL
+858 RYRLEL
-864 RNHCATVLQKHY
+864 RGHCATVLQKHY
-876 HGYRRRV
+876 RGYRRRV
-883 LYQELRNFVV
+883 LFQELRGFVV
-893 HIQAIVRG
+893 HVQAIVRG
-901 FLGRRRVDKLR
+901 FLGRRRVDRLR
-912 QLRRENAATHIQSC
+912 QLRRGKAATRIQSC

-934 KFAELLKHKRQVE
+934 KLAEMLRHKRQIG
-947 AATMIQTCFR
+947 AAVLIQTHFR
-957 CFVARRILLGML
+957 RLVAQRML
-969 KTKLQVAAAIRIQSN
+969 AAMLRDKRQLAAAIRIQAN
-984 SRRWLAQR
+984 CRRWLAQR
-992 KRAELRKRKLQIA
+992 QLAGLRTLKLQ
-1005 AAVCIQTNYRCWLA
+1005 T
-1019 QLQLARLREHKMRI
+1019 
-1033 ASVVRIQTQT
+1033 AS
-1043 RRLLAQRE
+1043 
-1051 RAKLLRH
+1051 
-1058 RLEMATAVRIQAQC
+1058 AVRIQAQC
-1072 RRWLAQRKREQLVQE
+1072 RRLLAQRRRETLAKRKLQTCAAIRIQTQARRFLALLKREALIRE
-1087 KHELAAAVIIQ
+1087 KLEFAAALIIQ
-1098 RQSRRWLHQN
+1098 KQCRQWLEQN
-1108 SFISAKLHRFRLRVA
+1108 SFTTTKLRRFRLTIA
-1123 FGKLRRACQASQ
+1123 FGKLRRACLASR
-1135 AASEM
+1135 AAAEL
-1140 EAEPSPSDDSSA
+1140 EAEPSPSDDSTA
-1152 SRAEQMPKS
+1152 SRAKRRAGAAKP
-1161 IGLLSTQSS
+1161 IGLQVTQSS
-1170 SEQEDSSNSDD
+1170 SEQEDSSASDG

-1196 TMSRQRTRTNSRQR
+1196 TNSRQR
-1210 SRASSSHIEDRNSLL
+1210 SRASSKQRSRAGSSHVDDRNSLL

-1232 QEMLVEQ
+1232 QQMLVEQ
-1239 QSGNSASPL
+1239 QNGRPSRENK
-1248 RDQRRRSSTVARP
+1248 RRSSTLARP

-1266 LDLSQSARV
+1266 LDLRAA
-1275 TRSRS
+1275 RSRS
-1280 GCRRYSVD
+1280 GRRRYSVD
-1288 GALSEDEDGEND
+1288 GALSDDEDGEMD

-1313 VMPAQQADHV
+1313 VMPGQQVDDV

-1348 YEDAARESFIYGR
+1348 LEDAARESLTYGR
-1361 GSLGGRERLPS
+1361 GSLGGGRERFLS
-1372 GDGSLYGDVP
+1372 ADGSLYGDVP
-1382 PSEAGSDVDSIIFN
+1382 PSEAGSEVDSIIFN
-1396 IQNQMNMLRQSIAVK
+1396 IQSQMNMLRQSIAVK

-1420 SHGLSFSSSTRP
+1420 SHTSFSSSTRP
-1432 TRSSSAASTTS
+1432 TRSSSVASSTS
-1443 FSNPLGEAPPSLPSL
+1443 FAYGEAPPSLPSL
-1458 LLSESQLSAGGSSH
+1458 PLSESQLSAGGSSH
-1472 GNGRRSGGSSLGLPP
+1472 GNAPRSGGSSLGLPP

-1498 QGPPRSSPAHFGG
+1498 QGPPRSAPAHFGG
-1511 RGMPRIVKWARSTNC
+1511 RGMPRIVKWARATNC
-1526 YECEEP
+1526 YECEES

-1550 HEHSNRRV
+1550 HEHSSRRV

-1573 DNCFA
+1573 DNCFS
-1578 EYYAASQEPL
+1578 EYYAASQEPQYP
-1588 TPQFTSSQFGFNSG
+1588 PQYGFSSG
-1602 PMSTSSR
+1602 PLSTSSR

>member
-14 AAVWATGEVV
+14 AAVWAAGEVV
-24 DYQDAGGLVQ
+24 DYQDAGGLVH

-39 TGDVVMRHYPGPDNE
+39 TGDVVMRRYPGSDNE

-79 ALLQALSERFDHDQ
+79 ALLQALSERFDHDE

-109 PLPQLYSEA
+109 PLPKLYSEV
-118 QLNAYKQVMTNP
+118 QLNAYKQMMTNP
-130 SPSVKDELP
+130 SSSVREELP

-240 GEKNE
+240 GDKNE

-278 EGADKG
+278 EGADKE

-313 ADKYAQLYV
+313 VDKYAQLYV

-329 DTGVGEQERLDI
+329 DTGVNEQERLDI

-358 AGGQEDAT
+358 AGSGQEDAT
-366 AVTKASR
+366 AVMDASR

-382 ISVDVDQLEKLL
+382 IGVNVDKLEKLL

-441 INYCDSAISISDED
+441 INYYDSAISISDED
-455 EEMATIGILDIFGF
+455 EELASIGILDIFGF

-559 HGAEGSPDS
+559 H
-568 AGLLQQPQLA
+568 
-578 QNTLPLFMS
+578 
-587 SFSRYLHRSES
+587 
-598 QEEAVRQDTKK
+598 DTKK

-629 AGRVCY
+629 AGHVCY

-659 NNEVVVAIGADE
+659 NNEVVVAIGSEE

-676 DDNGTAG
+676 DDNGTTG

-705 LIVQIGRT
+705 LIVQIERT

-758 IRLSHAN
+758 VRLSHAN
-765 FTELFSGFKC
+765 FTELFS
-775 FLSTRE
+775 
-781 RTTKMSNHDLA
+781 
-792 QALVTVL
+792 
-799 MDKVL
+799 
-804 LEDGVEREEKNPGA
+804 
-818 ITAVTDDGT
+818 
-827 GTAFENDIRRKD
+827 
-839 VQVGKTLVFCK
+839 
-850 SSTYNRFS
+850 
-858 RYRVEL
+858 
-864 RNHCATVLQKHY
+864 
-876 HGYRRRV
+876 
-883 LYQELRNFVV
+883 
-893 HIQAIVRG
+893 
-901 FLGRRRVDKLR
+901 
-912 QLRRENAATHIQSC
+912 
-926 WKRFVAQR
+926 
-934 KFAELLKHKRQVE
+934 
-947 AATMIQTCFR
+947 
-957 CFVARRILLGML
+957 
-969 KTKLQVAAAIRIQSN
+969 
-984 SRRWLAQR
+984 
-992 KRAELRKRKLQIA
+992 
-1005 AAVCIQTNYRCWLA
+1005 
-1019 QLQLARLREHKMRI
+1019 
-1033 ASVVRIQTQT
+1033 
-1043 RRLLAQRE
+1043 
-1051 RAKLLRH
+1051 
-1058 RLEMATAVRIQAQC
+1058 
-1072 RRWLAQRKREQLVQE
+1072 
-1087 KHELAAAVIIQ
+1087 
-1098 RQSRRWLHQN
+1098 
-1108 SFISAKLHRFRLRVA
+1108 
-1123 FGKLRRACQASQ
+1123 
-1135 AASEM
+1135 
-1140 EAEPSPSDDSSA
+1140 
-1152 SRAEQMPKS
+1152 
-1161 IGLLSTQSS
+1161 
-1170 SEQEDSSNSDD
+1170 
-1181 RMEPPI
+1181 
-1187 RISAPTHRR
+1187 
-1196 TMSRQRTRTNSRQR
+1196 
-1210 SRASSSHIEDRNSLL
+1210 
-1225 ENEILRL
+1225 
-1232 QEMLVEQ
+1232 
-1239 QSGNSASPL
+1239 
-1248 RDQRRRSSTVARP
+1248 
-1261 PRSAP
+1261 
-1266 LDLSQSARV
+1266 
-1275 TRSRS
+1275 
-1280 GCRRYSVD
+1280 
-1288 GALSEDEDGEND
+1288 
-1300 DEVSLLPPRRARS
+1300 
-1313 VMPAQQADHV
+1313 
-1323 SMLSQKI
+1323 
-1330 EELDAKCK
+1330 
-1338 FLEQLVARKN
+1338 
-1348 YEDAARESFIYGR
+1348 
-1361 GSLGGRERLPS
+1361 
-1372 GDGSLYGDVP
+1372 
-1382 PSEAGSDVDSIIFN
+1382 
-1396 IQNQMNMLRQSIAVK
+1396 
-1411 EQVLQTSRK
+1411 
-1420 SHGLSFSSSTRP
+1420 
-1432 TRSSSAASTTS
+1432 
-1443 FSNPLGEAPPSLPSL
+1443 
-1458 LLSESQLSAGGSSH
+1458 
-1472 GNGRRSGGSSLGLPP
+1472 
-1487 TPTSSIASSFY
+1487 
-1498 QGPPRSSPAHFGG
+1498 
-1511 RGMPRIVKWARSTNC
+1511 
-1526 YECEEP
+1526 
-1532 FNLFVRRHHCRMC
+1532 
-1545 GNSFC
+1545 
-1550 HEHSNRRV
+1550 
-1558 SVFGIGFDDEPVRVC
+1558 
-1573 DNCFA
+1573 
-1578 EYYAASQEPL
+1578 
-1588 TPQFTSSQFGFNSG
+1588 
-1602 PMSTSSR
+1602 
-1609 LSGL
+1609 

>member
-1 MDVGTNVWVKTKD
+1 MDVGTSVWVKTKD
-14 AAVWATGEVV
+14 AAVWAAGEVV
-24 DYQDAGGLVQ
+24 DCQAAGGIVR
-34 VRRFD
+34 VRRLD
-39 TGDVVMRHYPGPDNE
+39 TDDVVVRHYPGFDDE
-54 LCLRNMSANFPTMS
+54 LCLRNLAADFPTMS

-79 ALLQALSERFDHDQ
+79 ALLQALSERFAHDE

-109 PLPQLYSEA
+109 PLPDLYSEHH
-118 QLNAYKQVMTNP
+118 LNAYKQVMTVLTGN
-130 SPSVKDELP
+130 SNGNCNGNSQVKDKDLP
-139 PHVYAIGGKAF
+139 PHIFTIGGKAF

-182 FLTSVGRDQSLT
+182 FLTSVGSDQSLT
-194 EQEGSGA
+194 ERETSGA

-240 GEKNE
+240 GENNQ

-254 LLEKVRLLHQNPE
+254 LLEKVRLLHQSPE

-278 EGADKG
+278 EGADRE
-284 LLDTL
+284 LLETL

-301 SYGPSFARKRAV
+301 SYGPNFARKRAV

-347 LLHLGNVNFTA
+347 LLHLGNVNFKD
-358 AGGQEDAT
+358 AGGQDDAT
-366 AVTKASR
+366 AVTEASR
-373 FHLEKCAEL
+373 FHLDKCAEL
-382 ISVDVDQLEKLL
+382 MGVDVDKLETLL

-402 MEVMVLKHNPEQ
+402 MEVMVLRHSPEQ

-441 INYCDSAISISDED
+441 INYYDSAVSISDED
-455 EEMATIGILDIFGF
+455 EELATIGILDIFGF

-494 EFVFVREQQVYIA
+494 EFVFVREQEVYIA

-559 HGAEGSPDS
+559 HGSADS

-578 QNTLPLFMS
+578 QSTLPLLMS
-587 SFSRYLHRSES
+587 SFSRYLHRTES
-598 QEEAVRQDTKK
+598 QEEHVHQDTRR
-609 HPFSASKMERVKHQF
+609 HPFSASKMERVNHQF

-644 TDALPADASDILSSS
+644 TDALPADASNILSSS
-659 NNEVVVAIGADE
+659 DNEVVVAIGADE
-671 NVDSP
+671 NVDSGAE
-676 DDNGTAG
+676 NGSTG

-758 IRLSHAN
+758 VRLAHAS
-765 FTELFSGFKC
+765 FIELFSGFKC
-775 FLSTRE
+775 FLSTRD
-781 RTTKMSNHDLA
+781 RSTKMNNHDLA

-804 LEDGVEREEKNPGA
+804 LEDGVEREERNAGA
-818 ITAVTDDGT
+818 LTVVTDDGA

-850 SSTYNRFS
+850 SITYNRFS
-858 RYRVEL
+858 RYRLDL
-864 RNHCATVLQKHY
+864 RYHCATVLQKHY
-876 HGYRRRV
+876 RGYRRRV
-883 LYQELRNFVV
+883 LFQELRSFVV
-893 HIQAIVRG
+893 HVQAIVRG
-901 FLGRRRVDKLR
+901 FLGRRRVDRLR
-912 QLRRENAATHIQSC
+912 QLRRANAATRIQAF
-926 WKRFVAQR
+926 WKRCIAQR
-934 KFAELLKHKRQVE
+934 RFAEMLKHKRQIAAAARIQANFRRLQAQRILAEMLQDKRELAAAVRIQANWRRWLAQCE
-947 AATMIQTCFR
+947 LAKLHQQKLQRAAATRIQSHWR
-957 CFVARRILLGML
+957 RWLAQQQVASLRLQ
-969 KTKLQVAAAIRIQSN
+969 KLQIVSAMRIQAQCRRLLAQRKRERLLRYKLEVSTAIQIQSQCRRWLAIRKRERMEMEKRELEASIRIQAHG
-984 SRRWLAQR
+984 RRWLAQR
-992 KRAELRKRKLQIA
+992 KRKQLEREKR
-1005 AAVCIQTNYRCWLA
+1005 
-1019 QLQLARLREHKMRI
+1019 
-1033 ASVVRIQTQT
+1033 
-1043 RRLLAQRE
+1043 
-1051 RAKLLRH
+1051 
-1058 RLEMATAVRIQAQC
+1058 
-1072 RRWLAQRKREQLVQE
+1072 
-1087 KHELAAAVIIQ
+1087 ELAAALIIQ
-1098 RQSRRWLHQN
+1098 RRSRVWLEKN
-1108 SFISAKLHRFRLRVA
+1108 SLVTEKLKRFRLNMA

-1135 AASEM
+1135 AAGEM

-1152 SRAEQMPKS
+1152 SRAKRRLS
-1161 IGLLSTQSS
+1161 RSVGLPITRSS
-1170 SEQEDSSNSDD
+1170 SEQEDSSTGDD
-1181 RMEPPI
+1181 RMEPPL

-1196 TMSRQRTRTNSRQR
+1196 TNSRQR
-1210 SRASSSHIEDRNSLL
+1210 SRANSRHRSRASSSHVDDRNSLL

-1232 QEMLVEQ
+1232 QQMLVEQ
-1239 QSGNSASPL
+1239 QNG
-1248 RDQRRRSSTVARP
+1248 R
-1261 PRSAP
+1261 
-1266 LDLSQSARV
+1266 
-1275 TRSRS
+1275 
-1280 GCRRYSVD
+1280 
-1288 GALSEDEDGEND
+1288 E
-1300 DEVSLLPPRRARS
+1300 
-1313 VMPAQQADHV
+1313 
-1323 SMLSQKI
+1323 I

-1348 YEDAARESFIYGR
+1348 YEDAARESVTYGR
-1361 GSLGGRERLPS
+1361 GSQGGRERFPS
-1372 GDGSLYGDVP
+1372 ADGSLYGDGA

-1411 EQVLQTSRK
+1411 EQALQTSRK
-1420 SHGLSFSSSTRP
+1420 SHAMSFSSSTRP

-1443 FSNPLGEAPPSLPSL
+1443 FSNLPMGEAPPSLPSL
-1458 LLSESQLSAGGSSH
+1458 PLSESQLSAGGSSH
-1472 GNGRRSGGSSLGLPP
+1472 GNSRRSGGSSLGLPP
-1487 TPTSSIASSFY
+1487 TPTSSVASSFY

-1526 YECEEP
+1526 YECEEA

-1550 HEHSNRRV
+1550 HEHSSRRV

-1588 TPQFTSSQFGFNSG
+1588 TPQYPQQFGFSAG
-1602 PMSTSSR
+1602 PLSTSSR
-1609 LSGL
+1609 LSGLNL

>member
-1 MDVGTNVWVKTKD
+1 MTVLN
-14 AAVWATGEVV
+14 
-24 DYQDAGGLVQ
+24 
-34 VRRFD
+34 
-39 TGDVVMRHYPGPDNE
+39 
-54 LCLRNMSANFPTMS
+54 
-68 SLTSLEHLHEA
+68 
-79 ALLQALSERFDHDQ
+79 SERD
-93 IYTSIGD
+93 
-100 ILVALNPLK
+100 K
-109 PLPQLYSEA
+109 
-118 QLNAYKQVMTNP
+118 
-130 SPSVKDELP
+130 ELP
-139 PHVYAIGGKAF
+139 PHIFAIGGKAF

-182 FLTSVGRDQSLT
+182 FLTSVGRDQSRSDS
-194 EQEGSGA
+194 SGA

-240 GEKNE
+240 GDENQ

-278 EGADKG
+278 EGADKE
-284 LLDTL
+284 LLATL
-289 GLQKGGKYELLN
+289 GLKKGGKYELLN
-301 SYGPSFARKRAV
+301 SYGPNFARKRAV

-347 LLHLGNVNFTA
+347 LLHLGNVNFKD

-366 AVTKASR
+366 AVTEESR
-373 FHLEKCAEL
+373 FHLDKCAEL
-382 ISVDVDQLEKLL
+382 MGVDVVKLETLL

-402 MEVMVLKHNPEQ
+402 MEVMVLKLSPEQ

-441 INYCDSAISISDED
+441 INYYDSAVSISDED
-455 EEMATIGILDIFGF
+455 DELATIGILDIFGF

-516 YPSNAACLALFDDK
+516 YPSNAACLSLFDDK

-559 HGAEGSPDS
+559 HGGDGPVES
-568 AGLLQQPQLA
+568 AGLLQQPQ
-578 QNTLPLFMS
+578 NPLPTFMT
-587 SFSRYLHRSES
+587 SFSRYLHRAES
-598 QEEAVRQDTKK
+598 RQESPHQDTKK

-644 TDALPADASDILSSS
+644 TDALPADASSILSSS
-659 NNEVVVAIGADE
+659 DNDVVVAIGSDE
-671 NVDSP
+671 NVDSG
-676 DDNGTAG
+676 DENGATG

-705 LIVQIGRT
+705 LVDQIGRT

-753 RHGYS
+753 RYGYS
-758 IRLSHAN
+758 VRLAHAS
-765 FTELFSGFKC
+765 FIELFSGFKC
-775 FLSTRE
+775 FLSTRD
-781 RTTKMSNHDLA
+781 RAVKMNNHDLA

-804 LEDGVEREEKNPGA
+804 LEDGVELEEKNPGA
-818 ITAVTDDGT
+818 LTAVTDDGN

-850 SSTYNRFS
+850 STTYNRLS
-858 RYRVEL
+858 RYRLDL
-864 RNHCATVLQKHY
+864 RNHCATVLQKHFR
-876 HGYRRRV
+876 GYRRRV
-883 LYQELRNFVV
+883 LFKELRGFVINV
-893 HIQAIVRG
+893 QAIVRG

-912 QLRRENAATHIQSC
+912 RLRRENAATRIQAF
-926 WKRFVAQR
+926 WKRYVAQC
-934 KFAELLKHKRQVE
+934 KFAD
-947 AATMIQTCFR
+947 MIR
-957 CFVARRILLGML
+957 H
-969 KTKLQVAAAIRIQSN
+969 
-984 SRRWLAQR
+984 
-992 KRAELRKRKLQIA
+992 KLQIA
-1005 AAVCIQTNYRCWLA
+1005 AATRIQANFRRLQAQRVFADMLQDKRQVIASIRIQAAYRRWSAQCTLSDLRKQKLRLAAAVRIQSQWRYWLA
-1019 QLQLARLREHKMRI
+1019 QCKLARLRLHKVQI
-1033 ASVVRIQTQT
+1033 AAAVRIQALCRQ
-1043 RRLLAQRE
+1043 LLARRKRE
-1051 RAKLLRH
+1051 MLTRHKL
-1058 RLEMATAVRIQAQC
+1058 AVSTAIRIQAQC
-1072 RRWLAQRKREQLVQE
+1072 RRWLAQRKRKQLERE
-1087 KHELAAAVIIQ
+1087 KRELAAVIIIQ
-1098 RQSRRWLHQN
+1098 RQSRVWLEQN
-1108 SFISAKLHRFRLRVA
+1108 SSITAKLQRFRLGVA
-1123 FGKLRRACQASQ
+1123 FGMLRRACQMSRASG
-1135 AASEM
+1135 EM
-1140 EAEPSPSDDSSA
+1140 EAEPSPSDDSA
-1152 SRAEQMPKS
+1152 AGRVKRRMSRSVGFPIAR
-1161 IGLLSTQSS
+1161 SS
-1170 SEQEDSSNSDD
+1170 SEQEDSSTSDD
-1181 RMEPPI
+1181 KMEPPL

-1196 TMSRQRTRTNSRQR
+1196 TNSRQRNRANSRHR
-1210 SRASSSHIEDRNSLL
+1210 SRASSSHGDDRNSLL

-1232 QEMLVEQ
+1232 QQMLVDQ
-1239 QSGNSASPL
+1239 QNGHEVRPL
-1248 RDQRRRSSTVARP
+1248 RDQRRRSSTLARP

-1266 LDLSQSARV
+1266 LDLNRDSS
-1275 TRSRS
+1275 SR
-1280 GCRRYSVD
+1280 GGRRRYSVD
-1288 GALSEDEDGEND
+1288 GALSEDEDGKID

-1313 VMPAQQADHV
+1313 VMPAQQIDHV

-1348 YEDAARESFIYGR
+1348 FDDVTRESTMYSRGPRGGR
-1361 GSLGGRERLPS
+1361 GRFSSADE
-1372 GDGSLYGDVP
+1372 SLYGDGP
-1382 PSEAGSDVDSIIFN
+1382 PSDAGSDVDSIILN
-1396 IQNQMNMLRQSIAVK
+1396 IQSQMNMLRQSIAVK
-1411 EQVLQTSRK
+1411 EQVLHTSRN
-1420 SHGLSFSSSTRP
+1420 SQAMSFSSSTRP
-1432 TRSSSAASTTS
+1432 TRSSSAASTMS
-1443 FSNPLGEAPPSLPSL
+1443 FSNLPMGEAPPSLSSL
-1458 LLSESQLSAGGSSH
+1458 PLSESQLSAGGSSH
-1472 GNGRRSGGSSLGLPP
+1472 GHSRRSGDSSLGLPP
-1487 TPTSSIASSFY
+1487 TPTSSVASSFY

-1526 YECEEP
+1526 YECDDP

-1550 HEHSNRRV
+1550 HEHSSRRV

-1588 TPQFTSSQFGFNSG
+1588 TPQYPPQYGFSSG
-1602 PMSTSSR
+1602 PLSTSSR